1 MKFIRL
7 KTAPGKVEVPEG
19 MSPVDAVL
27 MGADGNA
34 VVPGGGT
41 PGENSITTAMLK
53 DGQVTDSKLA
63 QNAVGEGNL
72 KNDAVTAAKVK
83 GGTLTAD
90 KLAAGVLPANA
101 TKAKAGLVKQAAKV
115 DDCAASDAN
124 GCKASINALLTSL
137 RDAGILA
144 TS

>member
-19 MSPVDAVL
+19 MAPVDAVL
-27 MGADGNA
+27 MGTDGSA

-53 DGQVTDSKLA
+53 DGQVTDTKLA
-63 QNAVGEGNL
+63 ANAVGEGNL
-72 KNDAVTAAKVK
+72 KGGAV
-83 GGTLTAD
+83 TAD

-115 DDCAASDAN
+115 DDCSAADAS
-124 GCKASINALLTSL
+124 GCKASINALLKSL